1 MHRLFN
7 DFTNIS
13 ETFEVMFPFF
23 TTPGMFLTPM
33 FTKGRPEPSEQ
44 QRIAQIVPFPKRI
57 GDPAEFAQLVQ
68 AIIENKMIN
77 GENIRLD
84 GAVRMP

>member
-1 MHRLFN
+1 MN
-7 DFTNIS
+7 WCI
-13 ETFEVMFPFF
+13 FF
-23 TTPGMFLTPM
+23 ATPGLFLTPM
-33 FTKGRPEPSEQ
+33 LTKARPEPLEQ
-44 QRIAQIVPFPKRI
+44 QRIAQIVPYPKRL

>member
-1 MHRLFN
+1 MIVQWFYKHKWNFLGSVSVFA
-7 DFTNIS
+7 
-13 ETFEVMFPFF
+13 
-23 TTPGMFLTPM
+23 GMFLTPM

-44 QRIAQIVPFPKRI
+44 QKIAQIVPFPKRI
-57 GDPAEFAQLVQ
+57 GDPADFAQLVQ

-84 GAVRMP
+84 GAVRMPW